1 MRSLIVALALHFVA
15 LPATPSAPAQK
26 NTATGFRVRGQGRLL
41 VLTERGRTRRLNLGE
56 QISAARLEEV
66 ELLFAARR
74 GSHDYLVVAAC
85 GPSKLRSDDRQCG
98 AGVECDLVWIKLDA
112 GRRVADSK
120 SLRYESCWSP
130 VTSADGYKVS
140 GGKLELELD
149 DFREKVSRRVT
160 YDAAQP
166 EKGFRIEERALKD
179 VP

>member
-1 MRSLIVALALHFVA
+1 MRTLAAALALLSTGLF
-15 LPATPSAPAQK
+15 APAQ
-26 NTATGFRVRGQGRLL
+26 NDGVVAGFRVRGQGRLI
-41 VLTERGRTRRLNLGE
+41 VLTERGRPRRLNLGE

-74 GSHDYLVVAAC
+74 GPHAYVVVSAC
-85 GPSKLRSDDRQCG
+85 GPSKSRPDARQCG

-112 GRRVADSK
+112 ARRVAGSK
-120 SLRYESCWSP
+120 AVRYESCWAP
-130 VTSADGYKVS
+130 VTSADGYKVG
-140 GGKLELELD
+140 GGKLELEYD

-166 EKGFRIEERALKD
+166 EKGFQIAERALED